1 MTRRERSQRGGRKKR
16 DGREGEGKGEGK
28 KRKRRRENRGGR
40 TDRRIVV
47 LLQQYRFKF

>member
-1 MTRRERSQRGGRKKR
+1 MKRRC
-16 DGREGEGKGEGK
+16 

-47 LLQQYRFKF
+47 FLQQYRFKF